1 MKKSIAFVS
10 DNLPK
15 YDKDS
20 GANRLKEIIE
30 EFLNCK
36 FKCFF
41 ITKETNINS
50 KYWTYFSKLGVI
62 IVNISD
68 IQEIQSI
75 KNVEYIFFSGPN
87 SFKKNLAFITQNL
100 PTSKIIYDMI
110 DVHFL
115 RYKRSLTL
123 NPFKISDYKR
133 YFKYKKIETK
143 LIKKASIVVAI
154 SKREKE
160 LISKYISQE
169 KIVTI
174 SNIHY
179 PKVNNSEIPTFNQRQ
194 NILFIGSK
202 HTPNIDAVKIL
213 YNEVMP
219 KVWKINKDIKVQI
232 IGDIIEK
239 FNDISHP
246 MFEFLGH
253 VPNVDSYFLN
263 SKLMVAPLRY
273 GAGVKGKIGQAFEY
287 YLPVITTE
295 IGAEGMS
302 LTNNHNAII
311 TNDFSEFAN
320 KIIQLYENEA
330 LWQKLSNTS
339 EESLKPF
346 SKEHLRNV
354 IQSI

>member
-10 DNLPK
+10 NNLPT

-20 GANRLKEIIE
+20 GANRLKEIIK
-30 EFLNCK
+30 EFLNCN
-36 FKCFF
+36 FQCFF
-41 ITKETNINS
+41 LTNENNS
-50 KYWTYFSKLGVI
+50 SDKYWNYFSELGVVI
-62 IVNISD
+62 INISD
-68 IQEIQSI
+68 IEKIQSI
-75 KNVEYIFFSGPN
+75 ENIDYVWFNGPN
-87 SFKKNLAFITQNL
+87 SFKKNLPFITQYL
-100 PTSKIIYDMI
+100 PKSKIIYDMI

-115 RYKRSLTL
+115 RYKRSLSL

-160 LISKYISQE
+160 LISKYISTD
-169 KIVTI
+169 KIITI

-194 NILFIGSK
+194 DILFIGSK
-202 HTPNIDAVKIL
+202 HTPNIDAIKIL
-213 YNEVMP
+213 YHEVMP

-232 IGDIIEK
+232 IGDINEK
-239 FNDISHP
+239 INGISHP
-246 MFEFLGH
+246 MFEFLGY
-253 VPNVDSYFLN
+253 VPDVESYFLN

-287 YLPVITTE
+287 YLPVITTD

-311 TNDFSEFAN
+311 TNDFTEFAN
-320 KIIQLYENEA
+320 KIIQLYENET
-330 LWQKLSNTS
+330 LWQKLSDTS